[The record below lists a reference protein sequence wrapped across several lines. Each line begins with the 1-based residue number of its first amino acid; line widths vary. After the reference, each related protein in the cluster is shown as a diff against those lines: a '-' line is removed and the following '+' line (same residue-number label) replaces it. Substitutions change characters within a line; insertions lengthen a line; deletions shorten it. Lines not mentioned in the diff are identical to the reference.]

1 MKKEEFIMQKSSQ
14 PQLAAGPLSGQV
26 APTVL
31 GPEKDRTELYLALG
45 VLAILGLGMS
55 AYWLSSRSL
64 ETESQT
70 VAGAKPDLTF
80 GTPVQPAKA
89 EAKPI
94 PVAAAPIN
102 LNTAQTALVDQ
113 TIKHLDIYFEVGRKG
128 LTDEAKAQLL
138 AHADLLKQDGNW
150 GVVLQGYTDQQGSA
164 EYNRKLGL
172 RRAES
177 VKEHLV
183 GLGVSDHVIKVV
195 SLGKD
200 GALCADTSNTCSR
213 MNRRVHLEFRNIGA
227 EHLAPPVG
235 MADHAL
241 VKDRSTESSVAT
253 SSSNEIAPSIATETT
268 GQTTPPSPADQA
280 DVEK

>member
-1 MKKEEFIMQKSSQ
+1 MKKEELIMHKSSQ

-26 APTVL
+26 APTVV

-55 AYWLSSRSL
+55 AYWLSSRAS

-80 GTPVQPAKA
+80 GTPIQPAKV

-94 PVAAAPIN
+94 PMAMAPIS
-102 LNTAQTALVDQ
+102 LNMAPTTVIDQ

-138 AHADLLKQDGNW
+138 VHADLLKKDSNW

-164 EYNRKLGL
+164 TYNRKLGL

-183 GLGVSDHVIKVV
+183 GIGVPDHVIKVV

-200 GALCADTSNTCSR
+200 GALCADTSDTCSR
-213 MNRRVHLEFRNIGA
+213 MNRRVHLEFRNVGA

-235 MADHAL
+235 LTDHTLA
-241 VKDRSTESSVAT
+241 KDGSTESSVTT
-253 SSSNEIAPSIATETT
+253 SSSNVTTPSIATETT
-268 GQTTPPSPADQA
+268 GQPTPPSPADQT